1 MKLKQLGYFIL
12 LLVGMLS
19 WKVEGLFGQQTEI
32 GGNLIADRT
41 LFADTTYIVVEDLR
55 VASGISLQ
63 IEAGTQLRFK
73 QGKGLLIDGGYLHAV
88 GQTDQ
93 GVDSI
98 RFVADYTNPSQTWKW
113 KGIQIQN
120 IIEAEQVFIDF
131 VVITDAESGLDLTNV
146 AFVQISNSLIIN
158 NYWRGITVRNCHNIT
173 FENNHILDNYVGIEI
188 IASGIL
194 GVSHHIIIRNNVF
207 RTETTGILMMNSSG
221 GNNYANLIESNV
233 LQQGVIGIWIDK
245 SGQPGSRSNTIFNNA
260 IINNGNGF
268 GYGLYVGMDSTLVM
282 NNILWQN
289 SIAINLRNTSAN
301 IIKYNSLYGNQQG
314 LILSATSRNNQIVNN
329 TFTEQGNKV
338 VQIGEADGTDFLH
351 NNLMYNTNDSVLLS
365 FTDQP
370 ISAIENYWGTIDES
384 DIQQMIIDAEDD
396 PELGEIHYVPFLS
409 ETDTIAPLAPPYKV
423 KKQWVNNRVRLSWMP
438 SPEADVRG
446 YKVYFNGYRNYA
458 FSDNLE
464 LITDTAVSLSQLV
477 FTDEIAVTASSEPT
491 KSVVGNLGYESP
503 YAFARPYP
511 YAGFDTAICKHEDVF
526 HLQDA
531 HNPFSP
537 SQIIWMTDGDGF
549 FTNPLQLSTSYY
561 PGDGDFENGWVR
573 LSLKILTATE
583 EYIES
588 FRLIFKDEPYVFAGA
603 DTLIGVDSTVWL
615 QSALALHYDQLQW
628 YSLGDGVFSD
638 PSTQNPVYY
647 PGAMDYTTGSVE
659 LILQA
664 QSECG
669 NTQDTIRIY
678 FESIYSLEGTVW
690 NGNTPYRGARVL
702 ALRVDT
708 ETFKFLSAVRTD
720 DLGRFIFPELFSAKY
735 VLQAVPDTL
744 EAELS
749 SIYYA
754 DAAVWEQAHPIQ
766 LNARIEDVD
775 LKLKKIH
782 NPLPAGSNKIFGRFN
797 WPEEDFADANVYCD
811 DWYLRN
817 DQLEYCSGGLSNIGI
832 HLYNSGLSV
841 LLASTRTDHKGY
853 YYFDSLPYGS
863 YRLHADL
870 PGYHM
875 ITSQLISFT
884 QEPGTTL
891 EVDFNLF
898 QKQIAAEINLPEK
911 DLEKGLTFL
920 FPNPVTDILTIESNY
935 TDIISLSIYEL
946 SGRLVFEK
954 NLLDSHES
962 DKLTLDVTHLI
973 RGLYVLKIVGKAQ
986 THAMKFVKE

>member
-12 LLVGMLS
+12 LLIAMLT

-73 QGKGLLIDGGYLHAV
+73 QGKGLLIDGGYLQAV

-98 RFVADYTNPSQTWKW
+98 RFVADYTNPAQAWKW
-113 KGIQIQN
+113 KGILIQSCLQEDGVN
-120 IIEAEQVFIDF
+120 LMYIMLK
-131 VVITDAESGLDLTNV
+131 DAEVGLS
-146 AFVQISNSLIIN
+146 ISNSAYTTIIN
-158 NYWRGITVRNCHNIT
+158 STIADNFWRGITVRNCHNIT
-173 FENNHILDNYVGIEI
+173 FENNNILDNYVGIEI
-188 IASGIL
+188 IADGFL
-194 GVSHHIIIRNNVF
+194 GVSHHISIRNNVF
-207 RTETTGILMMNSSG
+207 RTVTTGILIMNSSG
-221 GNNYANLIESNV
+221 GKNYANVIEYNV

-289 SIAINLRNTSAN
+289 SIAINLGNTSAN
-301 IIKYNSLYGNQQG
+301 VIKYNSLYENQRG
-314 LILSATSRNNQIVNN
+314 LILSASSRNNQIVNN
-329 TFTEQGNKV
+329 TFTEQENKA

-351 NNLMYNTNDSVLLS
+351 NNLMYNTNDTVMLS
-365 FTDQP
+365 LTDQP
-370 ISAIENYWGTIDES
+370 ISASENYWGTIDES
-384 DIQQMIIDAEDD
+384 EIQQMIIDAEDD
-396 PELGEIHYVPFLS
+396 PELGEIHYLPFLS
-409 ETDTIAPLAPPYKV
+409 KADTIAPLAPPYLV

-464 LITDTAVSLSQLV
+464 MISDTTVSLPQLD
-477 FTDEIAVTASSEPT
+477 FTDEIAVTASSETT
-491 KSVVGNLGYESP
+491 KSIAGILGGESP

-511 YAGFDTAICKHEDVF
+511 YAGFDTAICKHGDVF

-531 HNPFSP
+531 HNPLNP
-537 SQIIWMTDGDGF
+537 SQVIWMADGDGVF
-549 FTNPLQLSTSYY
+549 ANPFQLLTSYY
-561 PGDGDFENGWVR
+561 PGDGDYENGWVR
-573 LSLKILTATE
+573 LSMKVLTATD

-588 FRLIFKDEPYVFAGA
+588 FRLIFKDEPFVFAGA
-603 DTLIGVDSTVWL
+603 DTLIGIDSTVWL

-628 YSLGDGVFSD
+628 QSLGDGVFSD
-638 PSTQNPVYY
+638 PSTPNPVYY
-647 PGAMDYTTGSVE
+647 PGAMDYNAGSVE

-664 QSECG
+664 QSQCG
-669 NTQDTIRIY
+669 NGQDTIRIY

-690 NGNTPYRGARVL
+690 NGNSPYRGAKVL
-702 ALRVDT
+702 ALRVDS
-708 ETFKFLSAVRTD
+708 ESFKFLSSVRTD
-720 DLGRFIFPELFSAKY
+720 DFGRFVFPELFSGIY

-744 EAELS
+744 DAGLS

-775 LKLKKIH
+775 LKLNKLH
-782 NPLPAGSNKIFGRFN
+782 NPLPAGTNKIFGRFY
-797 WPEEDFADANVYCD
+797 WPEEDFADAYVYCD

-832 HLYNSGLSV
+832 HLYNSGLNV
-841 LLASTRTDHKGY
+841 LLASTRTDYKGY

-870 PGYHM
+870 IGYHM

-884 QEPGTTL
+884 QEPGATL

-898 QKQIAAEINLPEK
+898 QKQIATEINLPEK
-911 DLEKGLTFL
+911 ELEKGLTFL
-920 FPNPVTDILTIESNY
+920 FPNPVSDKLTIESNFEEVF
-935 TDIISLSIYEL
+935 SLRIYDL
-946 SGRLVFEK
+946 SGRLV
-954 NLLDSHES
+954 HEEFPLIS
-962 DKLTLDVTHLI
+962 KESKQLSIDITHLI

-986 THAMKFVKE
+986 THSMKFVKE